1 MFIKSALLNFG
12 SILFQILNQIRKIY
26 LNSPIYNKKISKIDD
41 KEIIYRPRQSILN
54 CLIKFD
60 KKKYN
65 IEDFSLNSVWK
76 NSENLDKKNFK
87 KLHSFFWLFT
97 LDLKSSKK
105 ITQNIISNW
114 IVENDRYKQYI
125 WDLDILSKRIIAWIS
140 NSKLTYENSETDYK
154 LYFNSIIK
162 KQTNHLI
169 NEIKRSEKLDDK
181 IVGSTA
187 IILVGL
193 TYGDTYYL
201 KYGIDLLKQIL
212 NFSLDSASFPKS
224 RNIRQLVFYLKYLI
238 VIREFLK
245 ESQTNIPEFLDET
258 IFYLGK
264 SYNLLCANRKKGM
277 LFNGNFE
284 DSNKE
289 FDDYLNF
296 NKYKFKDDVNETGG
310 YVVLKNKKTSLIID
324 LGKAPEKKF
333 SKDYQAGLF
342 SFEFNYLGEKVITN
356 SGYFQDYKHQLNI
369 ISKSTATHSTLAL
382 DNISAVRFER
392 DKYNHMLVSKNFKV
406 LYKEIKSEKNFW
418 LLKASHDAYSKSK
431 GVIHER
437 QIQYFHENYKL
448 EGYDKLIKT
457 KNFKSSSFELR
468 FHLLPEIKLTKLL
481 NNESILIESNNAGW
495 KFTCKNHNIDI
506 ETGLYFGMKNK
517 YLENKNILI
526 SGLTIPEEQ
535 KIFWE
540 ISKI

>member
-1 MFIKSALLNFG
+1 MFIKSAVLNFG
-12 SILFQILNQIRKIY
+12 SMFFQILNHIRRIY

-41 KEIIYRPRQSILN
+41 KVIIYKPSQSILN

-76 NSENLDKKNFK
+76 DSSNLNNKNFK

-97 LDLKSSKK
+97 LDLKSSQK

-114 IVENDRYKQYI
+114 IGENEKYKQNI

-140 NSKLTYENSETDYK
+140 NSKLTYENSETEYK
-154 LYFNSIIK
+154 LHFNNLIK

-181 IVGSTA
+181 IIVSTA

-193 TYGDTYYL
+193 SYGDLYFL
-201 KYGIDLLKQIL
+201 KYGIDLLKKIL
-212 NFSLDSASFPKS
+212 NFSLDSSNFPKS
-224 RNIRQLVFYLKYLI
+224 RNLRQLVLYLKYLI
-238 VIREFLK
+238 VIRELLK
-245 ESQTNIPEFLDET
+245 ESQADIPEFLDEK

-264 SYNLLCANRKKGM
+264 SYNLLCGNKKNGI
-277 LFNGNFE
+277 LFNGNFQ

-296 NKYKFKDDVNETGG
+296 HKYKFKDDSNEAGG
-310 YVVLKNKKTSLIID
+310 YIVLKNKKSSLAID
-324 LGKAPEKKF
+324 LGRVPEKKF

-342 SFEFNYLGEKVITN
+342 SFEFNYSGEKIITN

-369 ISKSTATHSTLAL
+369 ISKSTASHSTLIL
-382 DNISAVRFER
+382 NNTSNVRFER
-392 DKYNHMLVSKNFKV
+392 NKNGTMLVNKNFKI
-406 LYKEIKSEKNFW
+406 LNKEIISEKNLW
-418 LLKASHDAYSKSK
+418 LIKASHDAYSKTN
-431 GVIHER
+431 GIVHER
-437 QIQYFHENYKL
+437 QLRYFHDDDKL
-448 EGYDKLIKT
+448 EGFDKLIKT
-457 KNFKSSSFELR
+457 KNFKPSNFELR
-468 FHLLPEIKLTKLL
+468 FHLLPNIKLTKLL
-481 NNESILIESNNAGW
+481 NNECILIESNNAGW

-517 YLENKNILI
+517 YLENKNILV
-526 SGLTIPEEQ
+526 SGLTRPEEQ
-535 KIFWE
+535 NIIWE
-540 ISKI
+540 ITKI

>member
-1 MFIKSALLNFG
+1 MFIKSAVLNFG
-12 SILFQILNQIRKIY
+12 SMFFQILNQIRKFY

-41 KEIIYRPRQSILN
+41 KIIIYKPSQSILN

-76 NSENLDKKNFK
+76 DSTNLNNKNFK

-114 IVENDRYKQYI
+114 IGENNKYKQYI

-140 NSKLTYENSETDYK
+140 NSKLTYENSETEYK
-154 LYFNSIIK
+154 LHFNSLIK

-169 NEIKRSEKLDDK
+169 NEVKRSERLDDK
-181 IVGSTA
+181 IIVSTA

-193 TYGDTYYL
+193 SYGDLYFL
-201 KYGIDLLKQIL
+201 KFGIDLLKKIL
-212 NFSLDSASFPKS
+212 SFSLDSNNFPKS
-224 RNIRQLVFYLKYLI
+224 RNLRQLVLYLKYLI
-238 VIREFLK
+238 IIRELFK
-245 ESQTNIPEFLDET
+245 ESQTNIPEFLDEA

-264 SYNLLCANRKKGM
+264 SYNLLCGNKKNGM
-277 LFNGNFE
+277 LFNGNFQ

-296 NKYKFKDDVNETGG
+296 HKYKFKDDSNEAGG
-310 YVVLKNKKTSLIID
+310 YVVLKNKKSSLAID
-324 LGKAPEKKF
+324 LGKVPEKKF
-333 SKDYQAGLF
+333 SKDYQAGVF
-342 SFEFNYLGEKVITN
+342 SFEFNYSGEKIITN

-369 ISKSTATHSTLAL
+369 ISKSTASHSTLIL
-382 DNISAVRFER
+382 NNTSNVRFER
-392 DKYNHMLVSKNFKV
+392 NKNGNMLVSKNFKI
-406 LYKEIKSEKNFW
+406 LNKEIISEKNFW
-418 LLKASHDAYSKSK
+418 LIKASHDAYSKSN
-431 GVIHER
+431 GVLHER
-437 QIQYFHENYKL
+437 KLKYFHNNNKL
-448 EGYDKLIKT
+448 EGCDKLIKT
-457 KNFKSSSFELR
+457 KNFMSSNFELR
-468 FHLLPEIKLTKLL
+468 FHLLPNTKLTKLL

-517 YLENKNILI
+517 YLENKNILV
-526 SGLTIPEEQ
+526 SGLTLPEEQ
-535 KIFWE
+535 NIIWE
-540 ISKI
+540 IAKI

>member
-1 MFIKSALLNFG
+1 MFLKSSFLNFG
-12 SILFQILNQIRKIY
+12 SIFFHIVKQIRKIY

-41 KEIIYRPRQSILN
+41 KVIIYKPNQSILN

-65 IEDFSLNSVWK
+65 IEDFSLNSVWNK
-76 NSENLDKKNFK
+76 STNLNHKNFK

-114 IVENDRYKQYI
+114 IDENDKYKQHI

-140 NSKLTYENSETDYK
+140 NSKLTYENSETNYK
-154 LYFNSIIK
+154 LRFNSLIK

-169 NEIKRSEKLDDK
+169 NEIKSSEKLDDK
-181 IVGSTA
+181 IIGSTA

-193 TYGDTYYL
+193 TYGDTYYI

-212 NFSLDSASFPKS
+212 NFSLDTSSFPKS
-224 RNIRQLVFYLKYLI
+224 RNLRQLVLYLKYLI
-238 VIREFLK
+238 VIRELLK
-245 ESQTNIPEFLDET
+245 ESQTNIPDFLDES

-264 SYNLLCANRKKGM
+264 SYNLLCAKRKNGI

-289 FDDYLNF
+289 FDDYLNL
-296 NKYKFKDDVNETGG
+296 NKYKFKDDANESGG
-310 YVVLKNKKTSLIID
+310 YVVLKNKKTSLVID
-324 LGKAPEKKF
+324 FGKAPEKRF

-342 SFEFNYLGEKVITN
+342 SFEFSYLGEKVITN

-369 ISKSTATHSTLAL
+369 ISKSTATHSTLIL
-382 DNISAVRFER
+382 NNTSAVRFVKN
-392 DKYNHMLVSKNFKV
+392 KYGNTLVSKNFKV
-406 LYKEIKSEKNFW
+406 FNKEIKSEKNFW
-418 LLKASHDAYSKSK
+418 MLKASHDAYSKSN

-437 QIQYFHENYKL
+437 QIQYFHDDYKL
-448 EGYDKLIKT
+448 QGCDKLIKT
-457 KNFKSSSFELR
+457 KNFNTSHFELR

-481 NNESILIESNNAGW
+481 NNNSILIESNNAGW

-506 ETGLYFGMKNK
+506 EKGLYFGMKNK
-517 YLENKNILI
+517 YLENKNILV
-526 SGLTIPEEQ
+526 SGLTNFEEQ
-535 KIFWE
+535 NIFWE

>member
-1 MFIKSALLNFG
+1 MFIKSAVLNFG
-12 SILFQILNQIRKIY
+12 SMFFQILNQIRKIY
-26 LNSPIYNKKISKIDD
+26 VNSLIYNKKISIIDD
-41 KEIIYRPRQSILN
+41 KIIIYKPSQSILN

-76 NSENLDKKNFK
+76 DSANLNNNNFK

-105 ITQNIISNW
+105 ITQNIILNW
-114 IVENDRYKQYI
+114 IGKNDKYKQYI

-140 NSKLTYENSETDYK
+140 NSKLTYENSETEYK
-154 LYFNSIIK
+154 LHFNNLIK

-181 IVGSTA
+181 IIVSTA

-193 TYGDTYYL
+193 SYGDLYFL
-201 KYGIDLLKQIL
+201 KFGIDLLKKIL
-212 NFSLDSASFPKS
+212 NFSLDSSNFPKS
-224 RNIRQLVFYLKYLI
+224 RNLRQLVSYLKYLI
-238 VIREFLK
+238 VIRELLK
-245 ESQTNIPEFLDET
+245 ESQTHIPEFLDET

-264 SYNLLCANRKKGM
+264 SYNLLCGNKKNGM
-277 LFNGNFE
+277 LFNGNFQ

-296 NKYKFKDDVNETGG
+296 LKYKFKDDSNEAGG
-310 YVVLKNKKTSLIID
+310 YVVLKNKKSSLAID
-324 LGKAPEKKF
+324 FGKAPEKKF

-342 SFEFNYLGEKVITN
+342 SFEFNYSGEKVITN

-369 ISKSTATHSTLAL
+369 ISKSTASHSTLIL
-382 DNISAVRFER
+382 NNTSNVRFER
-392 DKYNHMLVSKNFKV
+392 NKNGNMLVSKNFKI
-406 LYKEIKSEKNFW
+406 LNKEIKSEKSFW
-418 LLKASHDAYSKSK
+418 LIKASHDAYSKSN

-437 QIQYFHENYKL
+437 QIQYFHDSHKL
-448 EGYDKLIKT
+448 EGCDKLIKT
-457 KNFKSSSFELR
+457 KNFKSSNFELR
-468 FHLLPEIKLTKLL
+468 FHLLPNIKLTKLL
-481 NNESILIESNNAGW
+481 NNECILIESNNAGW
-495 KFTCKNHNIDI
+495 KFTCKNHNMDI

-517 YLENKNILI
+517 YLENKNILV
-526 SGLTIPEEQ
+526 SGLTDPEEQ
-535 KIFWE
+535 NIFWE
-540 ISKI
+540 IAKI

>member
-1 MFIKSALLNFG
+1 MFIKSVFLNFG
-12 SILFQILNQIRKIY
+12 SIFFQLIQQIRKIY

-41 KEIIYRPRQSILN
+41 KIIIYKPSQSILN

-76 NSENLDKKNFK
+76 SSVNLNNKNFK

-105 ITQNIISNW
+105 ITQNIIYNW
-114 IVENDRYKQYI
+114 IGENDKYKQNI
-125 WDLDILSKRIIAWIS
+125 WDLDILSKRIISWIS

-154 LYFNSIIK
+154 LHFNSLIK

-169 NEIKRSEKLDDK
+169 NEIKRTEKLDDK
-181 IVGSTA
+181 IICSTA

-193 TYGDTYYL
+193 TYGDSYYL
-201 KYGIDLLKQIL
+201 KYGVDLLKKIL
-212 NFSLDSASFPKS
+212 NFSLDSSNFPKS
-224 RNIRQLVFYLKYLI
+224 RNLRQLVFYLKYLI
-238 VIREFLK
+238 VIRELLK
-245 ESQTNIPEFLDET
+245 ESQTNIPDFLDET

-264 SYNLLCANRKKGM
+264 SYNLLCANKKNGM
-277 LFNGNFE
+277 LFNGNFQE
-284 DSNKE
+284 SNKE

-296 NKYKFKDDVNETGG
+296 HKYKFKDNANEVGG
-310 YVVLKNKKTSLIID
+310 YVVLKNKKSSLAID
-324 LGKAPEKKF
+324 IGKAPDKKF

-342 SFEFNYLGEKVITN
+342 SFEFNFSGEKVITN

-369 ISKSTATHSTLAL
+369 ISKSTATHSTLVL
-382 DNISAVRFER
+382 NNTSAVNFER
-392 DKYNHMLVSKNFKV
+392 DKNGHMLVNKNFKI
-406 LYKEIKSEKNFW
+406 LNKEIKSEKNFW
-418 LLKASHDAYSKSK
+418 FIKASHDAYSRSN

-437 QIQYFHENYKL
+437 QLRYFHDGYKL
-448 EGYDKLIKT
+448 EGCDKLIKI
-457 KNFKSSSFELR
+457 KNFKSSNFEMR
-468 FHLLPEIKLTKLL
+468 FHLLPEINLTKLL
-481 NNESILIESNNAGW
+481 NNESVLIESNNAGW
-495 KFTCKNHNIDI
+495 KFTCKNHRIDI
-506 ETGLYFGMKNK
+506 ETGLYFGIKNK

-526 SGLTIPEEQ
+526 SGLTNPEEQ
-535 KIFWE
+535 NIFWE

>member
-1 MFIKSALLNFG
+1 MFIKSAFLNFG
-12 SILFQILNQIRKIY
+12 SMLFHLLNQIRKIY

-41 KEIIYRPRQSILN
+41 KVIIYKPSQSILN

-65 IEDFSLNSVWK
+65 IEDFSLNSIWK
-76 NSENLDKKNFK
+76 DSVNLNNNNFK

-105 ITQNIISNW
+105 TTQNIILNW
-114 IVENDRYKQYI
+114 IEKNYNYKQNV

-140 NSKLTYENSETDYK
+140 NSKLTYENSDTNYK
-154 LYFNSIIK
+154 LHFNNLIK

-169 NEIKRSEKLDDK
+169 YEIKRSEKLDDK
-181 IVGSTA
+181 IIGSTA

-193 TYGDTYYL
+193 TYGDVFYL
-201 KYGIDLLKQIL
+201 KFGIDLLKQIL
-212 NFSLDSASFPKS
+212 NFSLDSSSFPKS
-224 RNIRQLVFYLKYLI
+224 RNLRQLVLYLKYLI
-238 VIREFLK
+238 VIRELLK
-245 ESQTNIPEFLDET
+245 ESQTNIPDFLDEE

-264 SYNLLCANRKKGM
+264 SYDLLCGNKKNGI

-289 FDDYLNF
+289 FDDYLHF
-296 NKYKFKDDVNETGG
+296 HKYKFRDDTNEVGG
-310 YVVLKNKKTSLIID
+310 YVFLKNKKSSLVID

-342 SFEFNYLGEKVITN
+342 SFEFSFSGEKIITN

-369 ISKSTATHSTLAL
+369 ISKSTATHSTLVL
-382 DNISAVRFER
+382 NNNSIVKFQR
-392 DKYNHMLVSKNFKV
+392 DKYGHMVVGKNFKV
-406 LYKEIKSEKNFW
+406 FNKEVSSEKNFW
-418 LLKASHDAYSKSK
+418 IIKASHDAYSRSN

-437 QIQYFHENYKL
+437 KLQYFHENCIL
-448 EGYDKLIKT
+448 SGCDKLIKT
-457 KNFKSSSFELR
+457 KNFKPSNFELR
-468 FHLLPEIKLTKLL
+468 FHLLPQIKLTKLL
-481 NNESILIESNNAGW
+481 NNESIIIESNNAGW
-495 KFTCKNHNIDI
+495 KFTCKNNNIDI
-506 ETGLYFGMKNK
+506 ETGLYFGIKNK

-526 SGLTIPEEQ
+526 SGITNSEEQ
-535 KIFWE
+535 NILWE
-540 ISKI
+540 LSKI